1 MADEMVSIN
10 CFKKQKRMKI
20 QTITATKTANII
32 IDFFSNI
39 DRIDDYFRLRKIER
53 VKDLP
58 VPIPGFGLEDD
69 MFQNYD
75 MHPEDMDIEVAQIDN
90 QTFNAMLEK
99 VASFSPDQAP
109 GKELKLVVKEKNT
122 NTLLGFIKLGSP
134 IINSKPRNDYLG
146 GVPELTIF
154 NQRAI
159 MGFFIVPVQPFGF
172 NYLGGKLLA
181 LICCSHQVR
190 EMLNEKYDTEFCLF
204 ETTSLYGNIKGTSM
218 YDGLKPFLRYKG
230 DTESK
235 FVPTFGEEVY
245 SSCKKIIEDDI
256 QDNLNKLY
264 DTSSRKL
271 KITKKIISLV
281 KASLK
286 ESDENL
292 YEKFVS
298 AIAKAESVTT
308 RKRFYMSDYGFENV
322 RDVLLGKTDTLI
334 KGQNYDKHDLE
345 NIISWWKRKATSRYN
360 NLKAENKVRKELEV
374 WNKDTMN
381 KIDIIR

>member
-1 MADEMVSIN
+1 
-10 CFKKQKRMKI
+10 MKI
-20 QTITATKTANII
+20 QPESANKTANII

-75 MHPEDMDIEVAQIDN
+75 MYPEDMDIEVTQIDN

-134 IINSKPRNDYLG
+134 IINSKPRNNYLG
-146 GVPELTIF
+146 DVPELTIF

-159 MGFFIVPVQPFGF
+159 MGFVIVPIQPFGF

-181 LICCSHQVR
+181 LICTSHKVR
-190 EMLNEKYDTEFCLF
+190 EMLNDKYDTEFCLF

-218 YDGLKPFLRYKG
+218 YDGLKPFLRFKG
-230 DTESK
+230 DTISK
-235 FVPTFGEEVY
+235 FVPTLGEEAY

-256 QDNLNKLY
+256 QDEIIHK
-264 DTSSRKL
+264 DASSRKL
-271 KITKKIISLV
+271 KITTKIISLV
-281 KASLK
+281 KSSLR
-286 ESDENL
+286 ETDINL

-298 AIAKAESVTT
+298 AIEKAEGVTT
-308 RKRFYMSDYGFENV
+308 QKRFYMSDYGFENT

-345 NIISWWKRKATSRYN
+345 NIISWWKRKATSRYDK
-360 NLKAENKVRKELEV
+360 LKSEDRIRKELEV
-374 WNKDTMN
+374 WNAETMN

>member
-1 MADEMVSIN
+1 
-10 CFKKQKRMKI
+10 MKI
-20 QTITATKTANII
+20 QPNSAIKTANII

-75 MHPEDMDIEVAQIDN
+75 MCPEDMDIEVTQIDN
-90 QTFNAMLEK
+90 QTFNAMLET

-122 NTLLGFIKLGSP
+122 NTILGFIKLGSP
-134 IINSKPRNDYLG
+134 IINSKPRNNYLG
-146 GVPELTIF
+146 DVPELTIF

-159 MGFFIVPVQPFGF
+159 MGFVIVPIQPFGF

-181 LICCSHQVR
+181 LICTSHKVR
-190 EMLNEKYDTEFCLF
+190 EMLNDKYDTEFCLF
-204 ETTSLYGNIKGTSM
+204 ETTSLYGNIKGMSM
-218 YDGLKPFLRYKG
+218 YDGLKPFLRFKG
-230 DTESK
+230 DTISK
-235 FVPTFGEEVY
+235 FVPTLGEEAY
-245 SSCKKIIEDDI
+245 SSCKKIIEDDV
-256 QDNLNKLY
+256 QDDLIHK
-264 DTSSRKL
+264 DASSRKL
-271 KITKKIISLV
+271 KITTKMISLI
-281 KASLK
+281 KSSLR
-286 ESDENL
+286 ESDINL

-298 AIAKAESVTT
+298 AITKAEGVTT
-308 RKRFYMSDYGFENV
+308 QKRFYMSDYGFENA
-322 RDVLLGKTDTLI
+322 RDVLLGKTDKLI

-345 NIISWWKRKATSRYN
+345 NIINWWKRKATSRYN

-374 WNKDTMN
+374 WNADTMN

>member
-1 MADEMVSIN
+1 
-10 CFKKQKRMKI
+10 MKI
-20 QTITATKTANII
+20 QPESANKTANII

-75 MHPEDMDIEVAQIDN
+75 MYPEDMDIEVTQIDN

-134 IINSKPRNDYLG
+134 IINSKPRNNYLG
-146 GVPELTIF
+146 DVPELTIF

-159 MGFFIVPVQPFGF
+159 MGFVIVPIQPFGF

-181 LICCSHQVR
+181 LICTSHKVR
-190 EMLNEKYDTEFCLF
+190 EMLNDKYDTEFCLF

-218 YDGLKPFLRYKG
+218 YDGLKPFLRFKG
-230 DTESK
+230 DTISK
-235 FVPTFGEEVY
+235 FVPTLGEEAY

-256 QDNLNKLY
+256 QDEIIHK
-264 DTSSRKL
+264 DASSRKL
-271 KITKKIISLV
+271 KITTKIISLV
-281 KASLK
+281 KSSLR
-286 ESDENL
+286 ETYINM

-298 AIAKAESVTT
+298 AIEKAEGVTT
-308 RKRFYMSDYGFENV
+308 QKRFYMSDYGFENT

-345 NIISWWKRKATSRYN
+345 NIISWWKRKATSRYDK
-360 NLKAENKVRKELEV
+360 LKAENKIRKELEV
-374 WNKDTMN
+374 WNAETMN

>member
-75 MHPEDMDIEVAQIDN
+75 MLPEDMDIEVTQIDN

-122 NTLLGFIKLGSP
+122 NTMLGFIKLGSP
-134 IINSKPRNDYLG
+134 IINSKPRNNYLG
-146 GVPELTIF
+146 DVPELTIF

-159 MGFFIVPVQPFGF
+159 MGFVIVPIQPFGF

-181 LICCSHQVR
+181 LICCSHKVR

-218 YDGLKPFLRYKG
+218 YDGLKPFLRFKG

-235 FVPTFGEEVY
+235 FVPTLGEESY
-245 SSCKKIIEDDI
+245 ASCKKIIENDV
-256 QDNLNKLY
+256 QDEIIHK
-264 DTSSRKL
+264 DASSRKL
-271 KITKKIISLV
+271 KITTKMISLV
-281 KASLK
+281 KTSLK
-286 ESDENL
+286 ESDIDL
-292 YEKFVS
+292 YDKFVS
-298 AIAKAESVTT
+298 AIKKAEGVTT
-308 RKRFYMSDYGFENV
+308 QKRFYMSDYGFENT

-345 NIISWWKRKATSRYN
+345 NIINWWKRKATSRYN
-360 NLKAENKVRKELEV
+360 NLKASDKVRKELEV
-374 WNKDTMN
+374 WNAETMN

>member
-1 MADEMVSIN
+1 
-10 CFKKQKRMKI
+10 MKI
-20 QTITATKTANII
+20 QPESATKTANII

-53 VKDLP
+53 VKNLP
-58 VPIPGFGLEDD
+58 APIPGFGLEDD

-134 IINSKPRNDYLG
+134 IINSKPRNNYLG
-146 GVPELTIF
+146 DVPELTIF

-159 MGFFIVPVQPFGF
+159 MGFVIVPVQPFGF

-181 LICCSHQVR
+181 LICTSHKVR
-190 EMLNEKYDTEFCLF
+190 EMLNDKYDTEFCLF

-218 YDGLKPFLRYKG
+218 YDGLKPFLRFKG
-230 DTESK
+230 DTISK
-235 FVPTFGEEVY
+235 FVPTLGEEAY
-245 SSCKKIIEDDI
+245 SLCKKIIEDDI
-256 QDNLNKLY
+256 QDEIIHK
-264 DTSSRKL
+264 DASSRKL
-271 KITKKIISLV
+271 KITTKIISLV
-281 KASLK
+281 KSSLR
-286 ESDENL
+286 ETDINL

-298 AIAKAESVTT
+298 AIEKAEGVTT
-308 RKRFYMSDYGFENV
+308 QKRFYMSDYGFENT

-345 NIISWWKRKATSRYN
+345 NIISWWKRKATSRYDK
-360 NLKAENKVRKELEV
+360 LKSEDRIRKELEV
-374 WNKDTMN
+374 WNADTMN

>member
-1 MADEMVSIN
+1 V
-10 CFKKQKRMKI
+10 KI
-20 QTITATKTANII
+20 QTTTAVKTANII

-69 MFQNYD
+69 MFQDYD
-75 MHPEDMDIEVAQIDN
+75 MYPEDMDIEVAQIDN

-122 NTLLGFIKLGSP
+122 NTMLGFIKLGSP
-134 IINSKPRNDYLG
+134 IINSKPRNNYLG
-146 GVPELTIF
+146 DVPELTIF

-159 MGFFIVPVQPFGF
+159 MGFVIVPIQPFGF

-181 LICCSHQVR
+181 LICTSHKVR
-190 EMLNEKYDTEFCLF
+190 EILNDKYDTEFCLF

-218 YDGLKPFLRYKG
+218 YDGLKPFLRFRG
-230 DTESK
+230 DTISK
-235 FVPTFGEEVY
+235 FVPTLGEEAY
-245 SSCKKIIEDDI
+245 FSCKKIVEDDI
-256 QDNLNKLY
+256 QD
-264 DTSSRKL
+264 DIIHQGASSRKL
-271 KITKKIISLV
+271 KITTKMISLI
-281 KASLK
+281 KTTLR
-286 ESDENL
+286 ESDIDL

-298 AIAKAESVTT
+298 AIEKAEGVTT
-308 RKRFYMSDYGFENV
+308 QKRFYMSDYGFENT
-322 RDVLLGKTDTLI
+322 RDVLLGKTDILI
-334 KGQNYDKHDLE
+334 KGQNYHKHDLE
-345 NIISWWKRKATSRYN
+345 NIINWWKRKATNRYN
-360 NLKAENKVRKELEV
+360 NLKANDKVRKELEV
-374 WNKDTMN
+374 WNAETMN

>member
-1 MADEMVSIN
+1 
-10 CFKKQKRMKI
+10 MKI
-20 QTITATKTANII
+20 QPTTAVKTANII
-32 IDFFSNI
+32 INFFSNI

-75 MHPEDMDIEVAQIDN
+75 MYPEDMDIEVTQIDN

-99 VASFSPDQAP
+99 IASFNPEPAP

-122 NTLLGFIKLGSP
+122 NTILGFIKLGSP

-154 NQRAI
+154 NKRAI
-159 MGFFIVPVQPFGF
+159 MGFFIVPVQPFGY

-181 LICCSHQVR
+181 LISCSHQVR
-190 EMLNEKYDTEFCLF
+190 EMLNKKYDTEFCLF

-218 YDGLKPFLRYKG
+218 YDGLKPFLRFKG
-230 DTESK
+230 NTESK
-235 FVPTFGEEVY
+235 FVPTFGDEVY

-292 YEKFVS
+292 YEKFVF

-308 RKRFYMSDYGFENV
+308 QKRFYMSDYGFENV
-322 RDVLLGKTDTLI
+322 RDVLLGNTDTLI

-345 NIISWWKRKATSRYN
+345 NIINWWKIKATSRYN
-360 NLKAENKVRKELEV
+360 NLKAKNKVRKELEV
-374 WNKDTMN
+374 WNAETMN

>member
-1 MADEMVSIN
+1 
-10 CFKKQKRMKI
+10 MKI
-20 QTITATKTANII
+20 QPESATKTANII

-134 IINSKPRNDYLG
+134 IINSKPRNNYLG
-146 GVPELTIF
+146 DVPELTIF

-159 MGFFIVPVQPFGF
+159 MGFVIVPVQPFGF

-181 LICCSHQVR
+181 LICTSHKVR
-190 EMLNEKYDTEFCLF
+190 EMLNDKYDTEFCLF

-218 YDGLKPFLRYKG
+218 YDGLKPFLRFKG
-230 DTESK
+230 DTISK
-235 FVPTFGEEVY
+235 FVPTLGEEAY

-256 QDNLNKLY
+256 QDEIIHK
-264 DTSSRKL
+264 DASSRKL
-271 KITKKIISLV
+271 KITSKIISLV
-281 KASLK
+281 KNSLR
-286 ESDENL
+286 ETDINL

-298 AIAKAESVTT
+298 AIEKAESVTT
-308 RKRFYMSDYGFENV
+308 QKRFYMSDYGFENT

-374 WNKDTMN
+374 WNAETMN

>member
-1 MADEMVSIN
+1 
-10 CFKKQKRMKI
+10 MKI
-20 QTITATKTANII
+20 QPDSATKTANII

-75 MHPEDMDIEVAQIDN
+75 MYPEDMDIEVTQIDN

-134 IINSKPRNDYLG
+134 IINSKPRNNYLG
-146 GVPELTIF
+146 DVPELTIF

-159 MGFFIVPVQPFGF
+159 MGFVIVPVQPFGF

-181 LICCSHQVR
+181 LICTSHKVR
-190 EMLNEKYDTEFCLF
+190 EMLNDKYDTEFCLF

-218 YDGLKPFLRYKG
+218 YDGLKPFLRFKG
-230 DTESK
+230 DTISK
-235 FVPTFGEEVY
+235 FVPTLGEEAY

-256 QDNLNKLY
+256 QDEIIHK
-264 DTSSRKL
+264 DASSRKL
-271 KITKKIISLV
+271 KITTKIISLV
-281 KASLK
+281 KSSLR
-286 ESDENL
+286 ETDINL

-298 AIAKAESVTT
+298 AIEKAEGVTT
-308 RKRFYMSDYGFENV
+308 QKRFYMSDYGFENT

-360 NLKAENKVRKELEV
+360 NLMVQNKVRKELEV
-374 WNKDTMN
+374 WNADTMN

>member
-1 MADEMVSIN
+1 
-10 CFKKQKRMKI
+10 MKI
-20 QTITATKTANII
+20 QPESATKTANII

-69 MFQNYD
+69 MFQNHD
-75 MHPEDMDIEVAQIDN
+75 MYPEDMDIEVTQIDN
-90 QTFNAMLEK
+90 QTFYAMLEK
-99 VASFSPDQAP
+99 VASFNPEPAP

-122 NTLLGFIKLGSP
+122 NTILGFIKLGSP
-134 IINSKPRNDYLG
+134 IINSKPRNNYLG
-146 GVPELTIF
+146 DVPELTIF

-159 MGFFIVPVQPFGF
+159 MGFVIVPIQPFGY

-181 LICCSHQVR
+181 LICCSRHVR
-190 EMLNEKYDTEFCLF
+190 EMLNKKYDTEFCLF

-218 YDGLKPFLRYKG
+218 YDGLKPFLRFKG
-230 DTESK
+230 DTISK
-235 FVPTFGEEVY
+235 FVPTLGEEAY

-256 QDNLNKLY
+256 QDEIIHK
-264 DTSSRKL
+264 DASSRKL
-271 KITKKIISLV
+271 KITTKIISLV

-286 ESDENL
+286 ESDINL

-298 AIAKAESVTT
+298 AIEKAESVTT
-308 RKRFYMSDYGFENV
+308 QKRFYMSDYGFENT

-345 NIISWWKRKATSRYN
+345 NIINWWKRKATIRYN
-360 NLKAENKVRKELEV
+360 ILNAKNKVRKEL
-374 WNKDTMN
+374 
-381 KIDIIR
+381 

>member
-1 MADEMVSIN
+1 
-10 CFKKQKRMKI
+10 MKI
-20 QTITATKTANII
+20 QLESATKTANII

-75 MHPEDMDIEVAQIDN
+75 MYPEDMDIEITQIDN

-134 IINSKPRNDYLG
+134 IINSKPRNNYLG
-146 GVPELTIF
+146 DVPDLTIF

-159 MGFFIVPVQPFGF
+159 MGFVIVPVQPFGF

-181 LICCSHQVR
+181 LICCSHKVR
-190 EMLNEKYDTEFCLF
+190 EMLNDKYDTEFCLF

-218 YDGLKPFLRYKG
+218 YDGLKPFLRFKG
-230 DTESK
+230 DTISK
-235 FVPTFGEEVY
+235 FVPTLGEEAY
-245 SSCKKIIEDDI
+245 FSCKKIIEDDV
-256 QDNLNKLY
+256 QDDIIHK
-264 DTSSRKL
+264 DASSRKL
-271 KITKKIISLV
+271 KITTKMISLV
-281 KASLK
+281 KSSLK
-286 ESDENL
+286 ESDINL

-298 AIAKAESVTT
+298 AIVKAESVTT
-308 RKRFYMSDYGFENV
+308 QKRFYMSDYGFENA
-322 RDVLLGKTDTLI
+322 RDVLLGKTDILI

-345 NIISWWKRKATSRYN
+345 NIINWWKRKATSRYN
-360 NLKAENKVRKELEV
+360 NLMVQNKVRKELEV
-374 WNKDTMN
+374 WNADTMN